1 LKKLYGFSKIRL
13 YHQTKMPEAQYV
25 YEFGPFR
32 LDQAERRLRCAGQPV
47 PLPPKVFDT
56 LFELVSNSG
65 RLLTKEELLKRVWPG
80 TFVEEANLAQ
90 NISAIRRALDACAP
104 GIRYIET
111 VPKSGYRFVAETR
124 RVEKR
129 PATAV
134 TASADISPEPLR
146 STSDGHGRRSSTW
159 LAVVVAIL
167 VIVGSTGWF
176 AGRNARTFKA
186 RETVAAAATPIRSIA
201 VLPIVNLSADPA
213 QEYFSDGLTDELI
226 TRVAQVGAFQ
236 VISRTSVMGYKG
248 TSKKVPEIGA
258 ELHVDSVV
266 EGTVERVRD
275 RVRIRVQLIRT
286 ATDQHVWA
294 ESYDREVADV
304 LQLEQDVAREIAQ
317 HIGQLK
323 REPEPVRRHA
333 VPQEAHEEY
342 LKGRYRWNERSETAL
357 RMGIGHFKRAIEVD
371 PLYAEAY
378 AGLADSYI
386 MLENWGFVSPADA
399 YPVAEAAARKALE
412 IDDSLGDAYTSLAY
426 ATFLFDWDWSGAE
439 KRLRR
444 AIELN
449 PNYSTAHHFYSV
461 YLMAAGRHEEAQ
473 REIERARDLDPL
485 SPAINGVVSWI
496 YYEGRSYDKAMEQ
509 CRRAV
514 DMNPAYA
521 NSRLDLGGVY
531 MVRGEYEKALVEFGR
546 AQAIVGDTPSVRSYL
561 AQGYALSGNK
571 ERARG
576 ILQGLLASKFV
587 SPWELALI
595 YDALGERNQALTQLE
610 RAADQRASWIVIM
623 ASDPRLDDLHADSR
637 FNQLID
643 RVHIPGRPAPRSE
656 STVVRRNSIQ
666 P

>member
-1 LKKLYGFSKIRL
+1 
-13 YHQTKMPEAQYV
+13 MPEVQHV

-32 LDQAERRLRCAGQPV
+32 LDQAERRLLCAGQPA
-47 PLPPKVFDT
+47 PLPPKAFDT
-56 LFELVSNSG
+56 LVELVTNSG

-90 NISAIRRALDACAP
+90 NISAIRRALEAFAP
-104 GIRYIET
+104 GTRYIET

-129 PATAV
+129 PTTIAEPATV
-134 TASADISPEPLR
+134 TASAEIFPEPLR
-146 STSDGHGRRSSTW
+146 STSDGRGRRSWTW
-159 LAVVVAIL
+159 LAVGVVIPS
-167 VIVGSTGWF
+167 IVASAGWF
-176 AGRNARTFKA
+176 AGRNARTFKG
-186 RETVAAAATPIRSIA
+186 RETVVASTTPIRSIA

-226 TRVAQVGAFQ
+226 TRVAQLGAFQ

-248 TSKKVPEIGA
+248 TSKRLPEIGA
-258 ELHVDSVV
+258 ELHVDSLV

-275 RVRIRVQLIRT
+275 RVRIRVQLIRA

-304 LQLEQDVAREIAQ
+304 FQLEQDVAREIAQ

-323 REPEPVRRHA
+323 PEPEPSRHHA

-342 LKGRYRWNERSETAL
+342 LRGRYRWNERSEAAL

-399 YPVAEAAARKALE
+399 YPLAEASARKALE
-412 IDDSLGDAYTSLAY
+412 IDDSLADAYTSLAY

-461 YLMAAGRHEEAQ
+461 YLMAAGRHDEAQ

-485 SPAINGVVSWI
+485 SPAISGVVSWI

-531 MVRGEYEKALVEFGR
+531 MVRGEYENALAEFGR

-561 AQGYALSGNK
+561 AQAYALSGNK

-576 ILQGLLASKFV
+576 ILKGLLASKFV

-595 YDALGERNQALTQLE
+595 YDALGDRNQALTQLE

-623 ASDPRLDDLHADSR
+623 ASDPRLDDLHTDSR
-637 FNQLID
+637 FNQLVD

-656 STVVRRNSIQ
+656 SAVARRNSVH